1 MFYMLCS
8 ISSFSQWHDAIWM
21 YGQNDPVDPR
31 YGTFYIDFNE
41 MDPQLHVLNRDM
53 NLDVTVA
60 TMCDSTGNLLFYTN
74 GIYLANFNHELMENG
89 DSLNPGELTWQN
101 TNNGLFTFQSLI
113 NLPFPGHNLE
123 YFLFHLKLDY
133 DTEYGLAV
141 NTLYSTLINMS
152 QNGGKGKVIE
162 KNVELLTHQTL
173 GTITAVKHGNGR
185 DWWILVSDFLGFYY
199 KVFLLSPEGVE
210 FISDQDF
217 NSIPSN
223 IFGINGTISF
233 SNDGSRMAQYE
244 VPLNNVTIYEFDRC
258 LGLLSNPI
266 EISLPNVTLGAGQ
279 AFSPNGRFL
288 YMVSSTFVMQLDLW
302 ANDIATSLDTVAI
315 YDGFVDP
322 STSGLATR
330 FFAMQNGPDGRI
342 YINTTNATKY
352 LHYIQFPNKKGDSCE
367 VVQHGMEL
375 PFFNIFT
382 SPHFPNYRLGP
393 LDGSP
398 CDTLGLD
405 NHPLAGF
412 RHAIDSSN
420 SLRVIFTDNSFY
432 QPTDWLW
439 DFGDGSTSTLKDPL
453 HKYDSPG
460 TYLVCLTV
468 SNQYDSDTFCR
479 EVTVDAPNATE
490 ESNPQAPAI
499 KVWPNPARSGV
510 VVELP
515 QPSPRPVR
523 LVLYDALGREVY
535 RMQGQAGERQLF
547 FDVSDWTGGVY
558 FGQVEG
564 YGFFKVVVE

>member
-1 MFYMLCS
+1 MLCS

-31 YGTFYIDFNE
+31 YGTFYLDFNE

-74 GIYLANFNHELMENG
+74 GIYLANFNHEMLENG
-89 DSLNPGELTWQN
+89 DSLNPGELTWQYSQ
-101 TNNGLFTFQSLI
+101 NGLFTFQSLI
-113 NLPFPGHNLE
+113 ALPFPEHENQFYL
-123 YFLFHLKLDY
+123 LHLKLDY
-133 DTEYGLAV
+133 DTKFGLAV
-141 NTLYSTLINMS
+141 NTFYATLIDMS
-152 QNGGKGKVIE
+152 KNDGYGKVIE
-162 KNVELLTHQTL
+162 KNIELLTNQTL
-173 GTITAVKHGNGR
+173 GTITAVKHSNGR
-185 DWWILVSDFLGFYY
+185 DWWLVISDFLGYYY
-199 KVFLLSPEGVE
+199 KVFEVTPDGLSLLSE
-210 FISDQDF
+210 QDF
-217 NSIPSN
+217 MGIPPEV
-223 IFGINGTISF
+223 FGINGAIVF
-233 SNDGSRMAQYE
+233 SSDGTKMAQFE
-244 VPLNNVTIYEFDRC
+244 VPLDQVVFYDFDRC
-258 LGLLSNPI
+258 TVV
-266 EISLPNVTLGAGQ
+266 ISDPNVVQLPETTLGGGQ
-279 AFSPNGRFL
+279 AFSSNGRFF
-288 YMVSSTFVMQLDLW
+288 YIASSVFILQLDLW
-302 ANDIATSLDTVAI
+302 ASDIEASLDTVAI

-352 LHYIQFPNKKGDSCE
+352 LHYIQYPNKKGDSCQ
-367 VVQHGMEL
+367 VVQHGIEL

-412 RHAIDSSN
+412 RHAVDSSN

-439 DFGDGSTSTLKDPL
+439 DLGDGSTSSLKDPL

-479 EVTVDAPNATE
+479 EVTVDAPNATN
-490 ESNPQAPAI
+490 ESITQAPAV

-523 LVLYDALGREVY
+523 LFLYDALGREVY
-535 RMQGQAGERQLF
+535 RMRSRAGDRQLF
-547 FDVSDWTGGVY
+547 FDVSGWAGGVY